1 MFRVVRPPPAADP
14 WLIVIAASAGGIA
27 ALKTVL
33 SGLPR
38 TIPAAIVIVQHRP
51 AAHESMLDRILARV
65 AHMPVKTAQAG
76 DIVTRDV
83 IYVSRPDLHLTVGPN
98 RRFAY
103 VDGTRVRGVRSSAN
117 PLFESAAS
125 AFGDRAIAV
134 VLTGSG
140 FDATD
145 GVQAI
150 KAQGGI
156 VIVQDPT
163 TAAYP
168 GMPRSALRTGVVNHV
183 LPLEAIAPTLIAI
196 TAGQQVG
203 NESALDV

>member
-1 MFRVVRPPPAADP
+1 MFRDVRARPDPDP
-14 WLIVIAASAGGIA
+14 WLIVIAASAGGIEALRTVVA
-27 ALKTVL
+27 A
-33 SGLPR
+33 LPR
-38 TIPAAIVIVQHRP
+38 TIPAAIVVVQHRTP
-51 AAHESMLDRILARV
+51 ARESMLDQILGRV
-65 AHMPVKTAQAG
+65 AHMPVETAQAG
-76 DIVTRDV
+76 DVVRPDV
-83 IYVSRPDLHLTVGPN
+83 IYLARPDLHLTVRPD

-125 AFGDRAIAV
+125 AFGNRAVAV

-156 VIVQDPT
+156 VIVQDPS
-163 TAAYP
+163 TAAHA
-168 GMPRSALRTGVVNHV
+168 GMPGSAVKTGVVDHV
-183 LPLEAIAPTLIAI
+183 LRLESIAPALVAI
-196 TAGQQVG
+196 TEGQPVES
-203 NESALDV
+203 ESALDA